1 MFVTQCIITDFSASA
16 LYKQTN
22 KYKNLGCR
30 RVTSRAM
37 QRKNEEKKNNLPEQ
51 KLSHCFR
58 RGTSPSWIRICL
70 YVMYRLRHI
79 LGLSQ
84 EPLLALNRL
93 ENQQNAK
100 LYKHTKPSEK
110 KNGLKNKNISSYISL
125 HYREDDDDDEY
136 YYDDYYYYAAIFI
149 FMSFHRHLCILA
161 LPGFDARPSHRRRN
175 LFAVSTDAQLSR
187 TYLHTVPPAIPYHTT
202 NSQSTFDVVSM
213 SPGHYLSSLWFWLP
227 VDTPNDCRH
236 FQRSVIRLSA
246 PKRQPR
252 DDDECAIWF
261 ATIFQPHFYAYLRLN
276 VLAMP

>member
-110 KNGLKNKNISSYISL
+110 KKMAWKTKIFLLIFPCIIAKMMMMMSIIMMIIIIMQRYSFSCHSTFVYSRIARLWCATITSPPKSICCID
-125 HYREDDDDDEY
+125 RC
-136 YYDDYYYYAAIFI
+136 AAISHIPTYCPTCNPIPHHKFTKY
-149 FMSFHRHLCILA
+149 FWCCFNVARALSFFSLILVA
-161 LPGFDARPSHRRRN
+161 GRY
-175 LFAVSTDAQLSR
+175 TK
-187 TYLHTVPPAIPYHTT
+187 
-202 NSQSTFDVVSM
+202 
-213 SPGHYLSSLWFWLP
+213 WL
-227 VDTPNDCRH
+227 
-236 FQRSVIRLSA
+236 
-246 PKRQPR
+246 
-252 DDDECAIWF
+252 
-261 ATIFQPHFYAYLRLN
+261 
-276 VLAMP
+276 

>member
-110 KNGLKNKNISSYISL
+110 KKMAWKTKIFLLIFPCIIAKMMMMMSIIMMIIIIMQRYSFSCHSTGICVFSHCPALMRDHHIAAEIYLLYRPMRSYLAHTYILS
-125 HYREDDDDDEY
+125 
-136 YYDDYYYYAAIFI
+136 
-149 FMSFHRHLCILA
+149 HLQ
-161 LPGFDARPSHRRRN
+161 S
-175 LFAVSTDAQLSR
+175 
-187 TYLHTVPPAIPYHTT
+187 HTT
-202 NSQSTFDVVSM
+202 PQIHKVLLMLFQCRPGIIFLLFDF
-213 SPGHYLSSLWFWLP
+213 G
-227 VDTPNDCRH
+227 CR
-236 FQRSVIRLSA
+236 
-246 PKRQPR
+246 
-252 DDDECAIWF
+252 
-261 ATIFQPHFYAYLRLN
+261 
-276 VLAMP
+276 